1 VLILAW
7 DSGGSEDRPLCP
19 SCIEYLGRRN
29 PSVFPTIEEWE
40 EARKRYPEPIFDYE
54 PPDDIWSPV
63 YNYEALKDRETLTSG
78 A

>member
-1 VLILAW
+1 
-7 DSGGSEDRPLCP
+7 
-19 SCIEYLGRRN
+19 
-29 PSVFPTIEEWE
+29 VFPTIEEWE

-63 YNYEALKDRETLTSG
+63 YNYEALIDRETLTSG